1 MNSLKIGGLHNVEE
15 LLVHVAHGDE
25 KSFATLFHCYRN
37 KIYSVAYRLTQSTFL
52 AEEVVQDIFL
62 KLWLKRDTLTEIKDF
77 ENYLFIMARN
87 HVFSAIKRSV
97 RQQSLV
103 DELILEMPSSENS
116 TYNKIISQEYE
127 QILQQAVDL
136 LPPQQK
142 QIYLLSKE
150 QELKREEIAKL
161 LHISSET
168 VKTHLSRALRHIRA
182 YSVSK
187 LEIQISFLLF
197 FLDKLI

>member
-1 MNSLKIGGLHNVEE
+1 MKTVELHNKVE
-15 LLVHVAHGDE
+15 LLTKVARGDE
-25 KSFATLFHCYRN
+25 KSFAVLFHCYRN
-37 KIYSVAYRLTQSTFL
+37 KIYSVAYRLTESTFL

-62 KLWLKRDTLTEIKDF
+62 KLWLKRETLTEIKDF

-87 HVFSAIKRSV
+87 HVFSALKSSA

-103 DELILEMPSSENS
+103 DHLIMETPSSENS
-116 TYNKIISQEYE
+116 TYNKIINQEYE

-136 LPPQQK
+136 LPTQQK

-182 YSVSK
+182 YSISK
-187 LEIQISFLLF
+187 LEIQISVFVF
-197 FLDKLI
+197 FLEKLI

>member
-1 MNSLKIGGLHNVEE
+1 MKIGELHNEEE
-15 LLVHVAHGDE
+15 LLGKVAQGDE
-25 KSFATLFHCYRN
+25 KSFAVLFHCYRN
-37 KIYSVAYRLTQSTFL
+37 KIYSVAFRLTESTFL

-62 KLWLKRDTLTEIKDF
+62 KLWLKKDTLTEIKDF

-87 HVFSAIKRSV
+87 HVFSALKRSA

-103 DELILEMPSSENS
+103 DDLILEMPSSENS
-116 TYNKIISQEYE
+116 TYNKIINQEYE
-127 QILQQAVDL
+127 QILQQAVDSL
-136 LPPQQK
+136 SPQQK
-142 QIYLLSKE
+142 QIYILSKE

-182 YSVSK
+182 YSMSK
-187 LEIQISFLLF
+187 LEIQISLLIF
-197 FLDKLI
+197 FLIN